1 MLILDLK
8 TVPDPAAA
16 KRLLALEPFSD
27 GEAVL
32 ALTTLRVARQQP
44 ALQPPPLRKVVAA
57 TLLHAGPERFELHE
71 FSSSSGGEPAL
82 LTALEQAA
90 AAAAEPLWS
99 WDAEAQTRSL
109 LLARA
114 LATDLALPQLLT
126 QRGPR
131 SLVEPF
137 GFAPGLATL
146 WELAA
151 VHDLPH
157 DLGLREAECE
167 PALAAGDRARL
178 LAGSGADALI
188 AYLLSLALEHA
199 TGLRTVESL
208 HAERRRVA
216 AWLEQQTAPHW
227 RAFRSRWSP

>member
-57 TLLHAGPERFELHE
+57 ALLHAGPERFELQE
-71 FSSSSGGEPAL
+71 FDGQTGEPAL
-82 LTALEQAA
+82 LLALEQAA
-90 AAAAEPLWS
+90 AGGEPPLWC
-99 WDAEAQTRSL
+99 WDGGAQTRSL

-114 LATDLALPQLLT
+114 LAADLALPRLLAQL
-126 QRGPR
+126 GPR
-131 SLVEPF
+131 SLAEQF
-137 GFAPGLATL
+137 GFAPGLASL

-167 PALAAGDRARL
+167 QALAAGDRARL

-188 AYLLSLALEHA
+188 AYLLSLALEHG
-199 TGLRTVESL
+199 TGLRTSASL
-208 HAERRRVA
+208 RAERRRVA
-216 AWLEQQTAPHW
+216 DWLERQSATHW

>member
-57 TLLHAGPERFELHE
+57 ALLRVKPERFELQE
-71 FSSSSGGEPAL
+71 FDGKAGEPAL
-82 LTALEQAA
+82 LQSLEQAVA
-90 AAAAEPLWS
+90 ADEQPLWV
-99 WDAEAQTRSL
+99 WDAESQVRSL

-114 LATDLALPQLLT
+114 LATDLALPRLLA

-131 SLVEPF
+131 GLAEQF

-178 LAGSGADALI
+178 LAGSGADVLI

-199 TGLRTVESL
+199 TGLRSAESL
-208 HAERRRVA
+208 YAERRRVA

>member
-27 GEAVL
+27 SEAVL
-32 ALTTLRVARQQP
+32 ALTTLRVARRQP
-44 ALQPPPLRKVVAA
+44 AAQPPPLRKLAA
-57 TLLHAGPERFELHE
+57 AVLLHASPERFELQE
-71 FSSSSGGEPAL
+71 FSGDAGEPAL
-82 LTALEQAA
+82 LLALEQAA
-90 AAAAEPLWS
+90 AAAAEPLWT
-99 WDAEAQTRSL
+99 WDAETQTRSL

-114 LATDLALPQLLT
+114 LAGDLALPQLLA

-131 SLVEPF
+131 SLAEQF

-167 PALAAGDRARL
+167 QALAAGDRARL

-188 AYLLSLALEHA
+188 AYLLHLALEHSC
-199 TGLRTVESL
+199 GLRTTESL
-208 HAERRRVA
+208 RVERRRVA
-216 AWLEQQTAPHW
+216 DWLERQPAPHW

>member
-27 GEAVL
+27 AEAVL

-44 ALQPPPLRKVVAA
+44 AGQPPPLRKVAA
-57 TLLHAGPERFELHE
+57 AVLLQAGPEQFELHE
-71 FSSSSGGEPAL
+71 FNSSGGEPAL
-82 LTALEQAA
+82 LSALEQAV

-99 WDAEAQTRSL
+99 WDAEAQIRSL

-114 LATDLALPQLLT
+114 LAGDLALPRLLA
-126 QRGPR
+126 QGGPR
-131 SLVEPF
+131 SLVEQF
-137 GFAPGLATL
+137 GFAPGLASL

-167 PALAAGDRARL
+167 QALAAGDRARL

-188 AYLLSLALEHA
+188 AYLLSLALEHS
-199 TGLRTVESL
+199 TGLRTAESL
-208 HAERRRVA
+208 LAERRRVA
-216 AWLEQQTAPHW
+216 GWLERQTAPHW